1 MSFKNISPQEAK
13 ELLDSEQGYVYV
25 DVRSEFEFDQGHPAN
40 STNIPIKQLNQ
51 EMRVLEDNPDFLQ
64 VFAANFPTDAKLII
78 GCAVG
83 PRSMAACGILAQQ
96 GYQDLSNVDGGF
108 GGMRDMTGNVVKE
121 GWRQLGYPV
130 ENGDGGERAYAALKK
145 SKE

>member
-13 ELLDSEQGYVYV
+13 DLLDSDQGYVYV
-25 DVRSEFEFDQGHPAN
+25 DVRSEFEFEQGHPAN
-40 STNIPIKQLNQ
+40 SINIPIKQVNP
-51 EMRVLEDNPDFLQ
+51 EARVLMDNPDFLQ
-64 VFAANFPTDAKLII
+64 VFAANFSPDAKLII

-96 GYQDLSNVDGGF
+96 GYRDLSNVDGGF
-108 GGMRDMTGNVVKE
+108 SGMKDMAGTVLKE
-121 GWRQLGYPV
+121 GWLQLGFPV
-130 ENGDGGERAYAALKK
+130 GNGDGGDKAYSALKK